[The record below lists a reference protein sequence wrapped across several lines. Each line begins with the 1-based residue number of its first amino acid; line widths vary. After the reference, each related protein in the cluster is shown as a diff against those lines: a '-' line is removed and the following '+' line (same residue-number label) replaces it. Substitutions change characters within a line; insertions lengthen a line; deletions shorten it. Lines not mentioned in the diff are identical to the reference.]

1 MVPTMPPTV
10 QPTSRHV
17 PDPGRPQAE
26 GQAEWA
32 GVGRSDGRDA
42 AGEQLRGA
50 DEGRRGG
57 PWETGASGRE
67 APGPRAC
74 LRALGNG
81 AEEGTRTL
89 TSLRSPAPQAGVS
102 TYSTTSARNSPKS
115 TKVGRPG
122 TGAQP
127 PAARSVKRRK
137 RYSAMTY
144 SPTPLPGQ
152 YHRRWWA

>member
-102 TYSTTSARNSPKS
+102 TYSTTSARP
-115 TKVGRPG
+115 
-122 TGAQP
+122 A
-127 PAARSVKRRK
+127 AARSVKRRK